1 MSCIIQIKF
10 LEAGSKSSRTY
21 ARAASKRGPG
31 IGTRYV
37 RDIYDTGGAK
47 LARDCRARW
56 PWFVYH
62 YGKFAFLF
70 IPGSLILLL
79 FSTQTL
85 SDPVR
90 ATIQS
95 AGQGSAAEMVPSPT
109 TQREEKDTAR
119 TGSDYSL
126 ASI

>member
-1 MSCIIQIKF
+1 MVSLPFI
-10 LEAGSKSSRTY
+10 
-21 ARAASKRGPG
+21 
-31 IGTRYV
+31 
-37 RDIYDTGGAK
+37 
-47 LARDCRARW
+47 
-56 PWFVYH
+56 
-62 YGKFAFLF
+62 F

-95 AGQGSAAEMVPSPT
+95 AGQGSVAEMVPSPT